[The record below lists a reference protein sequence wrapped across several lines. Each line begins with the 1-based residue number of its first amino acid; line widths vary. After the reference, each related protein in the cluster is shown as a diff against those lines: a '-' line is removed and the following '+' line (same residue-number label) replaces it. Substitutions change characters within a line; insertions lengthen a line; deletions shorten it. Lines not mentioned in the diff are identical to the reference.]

1 MSAGLKFGH
10 RLFEAISRYFLIVDN
25 SWTGRDAHLQKV
37 IRLELTYH
45 KIVFSGHA
53 ERLLTERVFAATN
66 KKEYMGSIKYNDLI
80 GLLNGYRHAWLLVG

>member
-10 RLFEAISRYFLIVDN
+10 RFFEAISRYFLIVDN

-37 IRLELTYH
+37 IRLDLTYH
-45 KIVFSGHA
+45 KIVSSGHA

-66 KKEYMGSIKYNDLI
+66 KNEFMGSIKYSDLI

>member
-10 RLFEAISRYFLIVDN
+10 RFFEAISRYFLIVDN

-45 KIVFSGHA
+45 KIVSSGHA
-53 ERLLTERVFAATN
+53 ERLLTERVIGATN
-66 KKEYMGSIKYNDLI
+66 KREMTWGQ
-80 GLLNGYRHAWLLVG
+80 LNTAI